1 MKDAN
6 IKPDYEEVF
15 GGLAWDLDKAK
26 YLLADIQNIFETA
39 DPEYPTRENIER
51 IRSEYK
57 HIFVMLGLMSDLVGK
72 MNATV
77 APLA

>member
-1 MKDAN
+1 MDKKQN
-6 IKPDYEEVF
+6 YEDIF

-26 YLLADIQNIFETA
+26 YLLTDIQNIFETA
-39 DPEYPTRENIER
+39 DPEYPTRENIDR

-57 HIFVMLGLMSDLVGK
+57 HIFVMLGLMSDLVEK
-72 MNATV
+72 MGATV